1 MEIKIDK
8 KTNKVFAPLKN
19 KELDALPE
27 EIVRQEFICKLVN
40 DYGYSLKQMDQEVKL
55 TKSVRGTGRASA
67 DLVIWK
73 SEEDKKKK
81 KTAFLVVELKAD
93 SLKLKVEDCYQGYN
107 YATWSRAKLFAI
119 SNGIELQVYKTIEE
133 ELPLKLQPVNDI
145 PLAKDITDENKLE
158 KALAKTKEF
167 TGNEF
172 AKLLHKCHNIIRNN
186 DKLSPE
192 GSFDEIS
199 KILFIKIMYER
210 NPKQEAIFSLKQFE
224 KLKDAWNLSRGK
236 SEKETSYVQRL
247 FEDVKEEFANDNIF
261 ENNEKIKLR
270 DNSFEQIVK
279 ELEIYNLTSTS
290 SDVKGIAFEKFLG
303 RTFRGELGQF
313 FTPRVIVDFIVH
325 LLDPKEKELV
335 CDPCAGSGGFL
346 IKCFETVKEQIELE
360 YINLKNEKQQ
370 EIFGKDLEYIDDV
383 KLQKQYEQFL
393 IKVNNEEETRIQ
405 FLSRKSIFGTDANP
419 RMARVSKM
427 NMIMHGD
434 GHNGIHRNDGLLNV
448 NGIFRNRFDV
458 IITNPPFGTNLKKDS
473 PTVEDSD
480 RYTNQEMIEKYIEE
494 YGETYKEELKQVTD
508 NIGEPIRGLFHTGKT
523 SGATEVL
530 FIERC
535 LDLLKPGGRLGVVL
549 PEGVLNSSNLQS
561 AREYYEG
568 RAKILLLVSLPQDVF
583 VSSGATVKTSLVF
596 LKKFT
601 EQEAKQY
608 NKISEVADKT
618 VNDKYKNE
626 FELLE
631 NKIKLKGKEILSIA
645 DKKFTREQL
654 KLIKSK
660 IEIEVKE
667 IIRDEFDY
675 EIPISDIQNAGI
687 TTTGRKS
694 EDQLPKLVETYKKY
708 SNKKY
713 IDDSIEDS
721 FFQLIR
727 FKNRTNWSV
736 SHLLANTFNYNKD
749 YKLVR
754 IGDFLIRNK
763 TRIEVDDQTVYKR
776 VTIRLYNKG
785 IKLRDTEI
793 GRNIGTKKQFIINK
807 GQFLLSKIDA
817 RNGAFGIATD
827 DVDKAIITADF
838 FAYDIDTTKIDPLY
852 LVLITTTLQFQ
863 KFAQSAS
870 SGTTGRQR
878 IDESKFLNV
887 KIPLPSLVEQEN
899 ILENYR
905 NIIKK
910 KEALIEQEKN
920 AKEAFIKEIFN
931 ENN

>member
-1 MEIKIDK
+1 MIRSKSTQYLTRMELEIKIDEK
-8 KTNKVFAPLKN
+8 RNKIFAPLKN
-19 KELDALPE
+19 YELDALPE

-81 KTAFLVVELKAD
+81 KTAFLVVELKAK

-119 SNGIELQVYKTIEE
+119 SNGNELQVYKTIEE

-145 PLAKDITDENKLE
+145 PLAEDIADENKLE

-192 GSFDEIS
+192 ASFDEIS

-210 NPKQEAIFSLKQFE
+210 NPKQEAIFSFSQFE

-247 FEDVKEEFANDNIF
+247 FEDVKEEFICDNIF
-261 ENNEKIKLR
+261 EPNERIKLR
-270 DNSFEQIVK
+270 ENSFDQIVK

-346 IKCFETVKEQIELE
+346 IKCFETVKDQIEIE
-360 YINLKNEKQQ
+360 YIKLKTATQK
-370 EIFGKDLEYIDDV
+370 EIFGEKLENIDDA
-383 KLQKQYEQFL
+383 KLQKKYEQFL
-393 IKVNNEEETRIQ
+393 TKVNAEQEVRIQ
-405 FLSRKSIFGTDANP
+405 FISRKSIFGTDANP

-434 GHNGIHRNDGLLNV
+434 GHNGIHHNDGLLNV

-480 RYTNQEMIEKYIEE
+480 KYTNQEMIDKYIEE
-494 YGETYKEELKQVTD
+494 YGEVYEEELKQVTD
-508 NIGEPIRGLFHTGKT
+508 NVGEAIRGLYHTGKT

-535 LDLLKPGGRLGVVL
+535 LDLLKPGGRLGIVL

-561 AREYYEG
+561 VREYYEG

-596 LKKFT
+596 LRKFT
-601 EQEAKQY
+601 KQEQEQY
-608 NKISEVADKT
+608 AKISENADKK
-618 VNDKYKNE
+618 VNGKYKNE
-626 FELLE
+626 VEPLE
-631 NKIKLKGKEILSIA
+631 SNLKLKGKETLTVAKKKIA
-645 DKKFTREQL
+645 REEL
-654 KLIKSK
+654 KELKSK
-660 IEIEVKE
+660 MEIEIKE
-667 IIRDEFDY
+667 IIREQFDY
-675 EIPISDIQNAGI
+675 EVPISDIQKAGI
-687 TTTGRKS
+687 TTTGAKGD
-694 EDQLPKLVETYKKY
+694 DQLPELLKLYTDYR
-708 SNKKY
+708 
-713 IDDSIEDS
+713 I
-721 FFQLIR
+721 
-727 FKNRTNWSV
+727 KNNLW
-736 SHLLANTFNYNKD
+736 N
-749 YKLVR
+749 
-754 IGDFLIRNK
+754 
-763 TRIEVDDQTVYKR
+763 
-776 VTIRLYNKG
+776 
-785 IKLRDTEI
+785 
-793 GRNIGTKKQFIINK
+793 
-807 GQFLLSKIDA
+807 
-817 RNGAFGIATD
+817 
-827 DVDKAIITADF
+827 
-838 FAYDIDTTKIDPLY
+838 
-852 LVLITTTLQFQ
+852 
-863 KFAQSAS
+863 
-870 SGTTGRQR
+870 
-878 IDESKFLNV
+878 
-887 KIPLPSLVEQEN
+887 
-899 ILENYR
+899 
-905 NIIKK
+905 
-910 KEALIEQEKN
+910 
-920 AKEAFIKEIFN
+920 
-931 ENN
+931 

>member
-1 MEIKIDK
+1 MKLELKIDK
-8 KTNKVFAPLKN
+8 KKNKVFAPLKN
-19 KELDALPE
+19 KELDAQPE

-40 DYGYSLKQMDQEVKL
+40 EYGYSLKQMDQEVKL

-81 KTAFLVVELKAD
+81 KTAFLVVELKAK

-119 SNGIELQVYKTIEE
+119 SNGNELQVYKTIEE
-133 ELPLKLQPVNDI
+133 ELPLQLQPVNDI
-145 PLAKDITDENKLE
+145 PLAKDIGDENKLE

-247 FEDVKEEFANDNIF
+247 FEDVKEEFVNDNIF

-313 FTPRVIVDFIVH
+313 FTPRVVVDFIVH

-360 YINLKNEKQQ
+360 SIILKKEKQQ
-370 EIFGKDLEYIDDV
+370 EIFGKELENIDDK
-383 KLQKQYEQFL
+383 KLQEQYDQFL
-393 IKVNNEEETRIQ
+393 IKVNKDEDDRIQ

-434 GHNGIHRNDGLLNV
+434 GHNGIHHNDGLLNV

-473 PTVEDSD
+473 PTVENSD
-480 RYTNQEMIEKYIEE
+480 RYSNQEMIEKYIEE
-494 YGETYKEELKQVTD
+494 YGDVYEEELKQVTD
-508 NIGEPIRGLFHTGKT
+508 NIGESIRGLFHTGKT

-535 LDLLKPGGRLGVVL
+535 LDLLKPGGRLGIVL

-561 AREYYEG
+561 ARAYYEG

-601 EQEAKQY
+601 KKEQEAY
-608 NKISEVADKT
+608 TKISEDAEKT
-618 VNDKYKNE
+618 VNEKYKNE
-626 FELLE
+626 IEPLE
-631 NKIKLKGKEILSIA
+631 NKIKLKGKEALSKA
-645 DKKFTREQL
+645 DKKIAREQL
-654 KLIKSK
+654 KVIKSK
-660 IEIEVKE
+660 IQIEIKE
-667 IIRDEFDY
+667 IIREQFDY
-675 EIPISDIQNAGI
+675 EIPISDIQKAGI
-687 TTTGRKS
+687 TTTGAKG
-694 EDQLPKLVETYKKY
+694 EDQLPELLKLYTDYR
-708 SNKKY
+708 
-713 IDDSIEDS
+713 I
-721 FFQLIR
+721 
-727 FKNRTNWSV
+727 KNNLW
-736 SHLLANTFNYNKD
+736 N
-749 YKLVR
+749 
-754 IGDFLIRNK
+754 
-763 TRIEVDDQTVYKR
+763 
-776 VTIRLYNKG
+776 
-785 IKLRDTEI
+785 
-793 GRNIGTKKQFIINK
+793 
-807 GQFLLSKIDA
+807 
-817 RNGAFGIATD
+817 
-827 DVDKAIITADF
+827 
-838 FAYDIDTTKIDPLY
+838 
-852 LVLITTTLQFQ
+852 
-863 KFAQSAS
+863 
-870 SGTTGRQR
+870 
-878 IDESKFLNV
+878 
-887 KIPLPSLVEQEN
+887 
-899 ILENYR
+899 
-905 NIIKK
+905 
-910 KEALIEQEKN
+910 
-920 AKEAFIKEIFN
+920 
-931 ENN
+931 